1 MKIRLIKPYMLSA
14 AGDAI
19 DPDEPVALLLIDR
32 GWAIPVAAGDAID
45 PDEPVA
51 LLLIDRGWDIPVV
64 EVEVA
69 PISPKPQALPG
80 PSEIKDGPIGRLRRK
95 LKHRRRE

>member
-1 MKIRLIKPYMLSA
+1 MRIRLIKPYMLSA

-32 GWAIPVAAGDAID
+32 GWAIPV
-45 PDEPVA
+45 
-51 LLLIDRGWDIPVV
+51 V
-64 EVEVA
+64 EVAEVA
-69 PISPKPQALPG
+69 PISPKPQALPT
-80 PSEIKDGPIGRLRRK
+80 PSEIKDGPIRRLRRK